1 MVHLTRKIDF
11 CAAHRLWVDS
21 LSPEENREIF
31 GECSRLHGHN
41 YVLEVTFA
49 GEPDPQTGMVINLS
63 EIDAI
68 VKERVIDHL
77 DHRNLNEDIKEF
89 KHTRT
94 DWRIGVP
101 NILFTFRDR
110 RKGVL
115 SAEKAGVKL

>member
-1 MVHLTRKIDF
+1 VIFYDF
-11 CAAHRLWVDS
+11 GADKS
-21 LSPEENREIF
+21 FQEI
-31 GECSRLHGHN
+31 
-41 YVLEVTFA
+41 Y
-49 GEPDPQTGMVINLS
+49 
-63 EIDAI
+63 DA
-68 VKERVIDHL
+68 VKPF
-77 DHRNLNEDIKEF
+77 IKVF